1 MPDLTR
7 LVVTLPSDYAEND
20 YAALC
25 ALLSSRA
32 AHGWEEEEGEDGL
45 RLILHFTLPEAG
57 AECAAALLARFPG
70 LDLESSQSA
79 ACDWLEAWKEFF
91 TPVEAGEHFLVLAP
105 WMEREKSET
114 KRLPIIIE
122 PKTAFGTG
130 HHASTA
136 LCLTALSLLFAE
148 KVLRPGM
155 RFLDLGTGSGILA
168 IGAAKL
174 GLCGQALDTDP
185 IAVDNAL
192 ENRLL
197 NDISPVSL
205 AVETG
210 DLSLAAP
217 PFSLVMA
224 NILAG
229 PLMDMAPAMAALPG
243 ENSARPRLILSGI
256 LSRQADA
263 VAGCYEALGFAAPR
277 RLEREEW
284 SALIFT

>member
-1 MPDLTR
+1 MSDLTR
-7 LVVTLPSDYAEND
+7 LVVTLPKGCTEND
-20 YAALC
+20 YAALS

-32 AHGWEEEEGEDGL
+32 AHGWQEEEGPDGL
-45 RLILHFTLPEAG
+45 RLIVHFTVPEAG
-57 AECAAALLARFPG
+57 GQCSAALLARFPD
-70 LDLESSQSA
+70 LDVELSQSE

-105 WMEREKSET
+105 WMEREKRESR
-114 KRLPIIIE
+114 RLPIIIE

-136 LCLTALSLLFAE
+136 LCLSALSQLFAE
-148 KVLRPGM
+148 KILRPGM

-174 GLCGQALDTDP
+174 GLCGQALDLDP

-192 ENRLL
+192 ENRRI
-197 NDISPVSL
+197 NDVDPECLCV
-205 AVETG
+205 APG
-210 DLSLAAP
+210 DLSAALA

-229 PLMDMAPAMAALPG
+229 PLMDMAPDMAALQG
-243 ENSARPRLILSGI
+243 EDGTRPHLILSGI
-256 LSRQADA
+256 LTRQADD
-263 VAGCYEALGFAAPR
+263 VAKCYQEQGFAAPR

-284 SALIFT
+284 SALIFA